1 MKHES
6 TFIVS
11 IMDEIRKITHR
22 ELRVNECET

>member
-11 IMDEIRKITHR
+11 IMDETRKITHR